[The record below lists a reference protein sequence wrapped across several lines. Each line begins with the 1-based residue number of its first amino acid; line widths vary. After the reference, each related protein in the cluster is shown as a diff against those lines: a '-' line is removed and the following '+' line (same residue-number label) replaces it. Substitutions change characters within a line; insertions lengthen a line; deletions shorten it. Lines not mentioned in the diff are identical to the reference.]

1 MKIKYQSQFDLLR
14 ELVVVG
20 IIFVAICFG
29 ISGFQH
35 DLELKRV
42 HKLLEMEKVS
52 KLEVMKIALEN
63 DRSNKEYISVLL
75 ESRESLNNELD
86 VLSSKI
92 QDYQYLDKFQKDLAR
107 HWDKR

>member
-14 ELVVVG
+14 ELVIVG

-35 DLELKRV
+35 NLELKRV

-75 ESRESLNNELD
+75 ESRESLNVEIDSLMNE
-86 VLSSKI
+86 VNE
-92 QDYQYLDKFQKDLAR
+92 FKDLKKLKKDLDR
-107 HWDKR
+107 SR

>member
-14 ELVVVG
+14 ELVIVG

-29 ISGFQH
+29 ISSFQH

-42 HKLLEMEKVS
+42 HKLLEMEKES
-52 KLEVMKIALEN
+52 KIEVMKIALEN

-75 ESRESLNNELD
+75 ESRESLNDELD
-86 VLSSKI
+86 TLSNKI
-92 QDYQYLDKFQKDLAR
+92 QDYQHLDKFQKDLAR

>member
-20 IIFVAICFG
+20 IVFVAICFR
-29 ISGFQH
+29 ISAFQH

-63 DRSNKEYISVLL
+63 DRLNKEYIGILL
-75 ESRESLNNELD
+75 ESRDALNDALD
-86 VLSSKI
+86 DRDNKI
-92 QDYQYLDKFQKDLAR
+92 LNYQYLDKFQKDLAR

>member
-14 ELVVVG
+14 ELVIVG

-29 ISGFQH
+29 INSFTH
-35 DLELKRV
+35 NLELKRV

-63 DRSNKEYISVLL
+63 DRLNKEYISVFL
-75 ESRESLNNELD
+75 ESREALNDELD
-86 VLSSKI
+86 ALSIKI
-92 QDYQYLDKFQKDLAR
+92 QDYQYLDKFQKYLAR

>member
-14 ELVVVG
+14 ELVIVG

-35 DLELKRV
+35 NLELKRV
-42 HKLLEMEKVS
+42 YKLLEMEKVS

-63 DRSNKEYISVLL
+63 DRLNKEYIGILL
-75 ESRESLNNELD
+75 ESRDALNDALD
-86 VLSSKI
+86 DRDNKI
-92 QDYQYLDKFQKDLAR
+92 LNYQYLDKFQKDLAR

>member
-29 ISGFQH
+29 ISSFQN

-42 HKLLEMEKVS
+42 HKLLEMEKES
-52 KLEVMKIALEN
+52 KIEVMKIALEN
-63 DRSNKEYISVLL
+63 DKLNKEYISVLL
-75 ESRESLNNELD
+75 ESREALNDELD
-86 VLSSKI
+86 VLSNKI
-92 QDYQYLDKFQKDLAR
+92 QDYQHLDKFQKDLAR

>member
-1 MKIKYQSQFDLLR
+1 MKNDLIATG
-14 ELVVVG
+14 V
-20 IIFVAICFG
+20 IFIAICFG
-29 ISGFQH
+29 INSFTH
-35 DLELKRV
+35 NLELKRV

-63 DRSNKEYISVLL
+63 DRLNKEYIGILL
-75 ESRESLNNELD
+75 ESRDALNDELD
-86 VLSSKI
+86 ALSSKI

>member
-20 IIFVAICFG
+20 IVFVAICFG
-29 ISGFQH
+29 INSFTH
-35 DLELKRV
+35 NLELKRV

-63 DRSNKEYISVLL
+63 DRLNKEYIGILL
-75 ESRESLNNELD
+75 ESRDALNDALD
-86 VLSSKI
+86 DRDNKI
-92 QDYQYLDKFQKDLAR
+92 LNYQYLDKFQKDLAR

>member
-1 MKIKYQSQFDLLR
+1 MKNDLIATG
-14 ELVVVG
+14 V
-20 IIFVAICFG
+20 IFIVICFG
-29 ISGFQH
+29 INSFTH
-35 DLELKRV
+35 NLELKRV

>member
-29 ISGFQH
+29 ISSFQN

-42 HKLLEMEKVS
+42 HKLLEMEKES
-52 KLEVMKIALEN
+52 KIEVMKIAL
-63 DRSNKEYISVLL
+63 
-75 ESRESLNNELD
+75 
-86 VLSSKI
+86 
-92 QDYQYLDKFQKDLAR
+92 
-107 HWDKR
+107 